1 MQLGNVFDFSIRLK
15 HHQIML
21 GDYQVDVYHLLSHL
35 SRLFTLLGEL
45 QLDLLLT
52 WKNSAFGILEPNKHV
67 IV

>member
-1 MQLGNVFDFSIRLK
+1 
-15 HHQIML
+15 ML